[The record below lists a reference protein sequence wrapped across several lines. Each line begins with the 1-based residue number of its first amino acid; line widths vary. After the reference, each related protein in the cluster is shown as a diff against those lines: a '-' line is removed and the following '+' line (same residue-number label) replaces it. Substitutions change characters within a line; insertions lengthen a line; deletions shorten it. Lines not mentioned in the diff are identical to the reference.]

1 MPYYYFHDSNKG
13 YLEYKCEK
21 LKESFY
27 REVMQPKV
35 EVYVTKEPVP
45 YSMRESGE
53 YKVLKTGDNWG
64 DLWDCGWFHLTGRLE
79 KEQLKGQLT
88 LYLDVNGEACVYD
101 RNGCPV
107 KGLTTN
113 NSRMVPTLGNVG
125 KNIYELPDGEIKDGT
140 VDIWVDAGCND
151 LFKEQIGILNKA
163 VLTEKKELLRE
174 LYYDFAVLLDL
185 TKTLNTESAR
195 YQKIIVGLTKA
206 SMLLKDFTEEEAK
219 EAFQFVKPLI
229 TQPSSQTDFK
239 VTAIGHAHL
248 DLCWTWP
255 LRETIRKA
263 ARSFST
269 VLYHMD
275 RYEDYIFGA
284 SQMQLY
290 AWIEKRYPELFGK
303 IKKRIKEGRWEVQGG
318 MWCESDLNVTGGE
331 SLIRQ
336 FLYGMEYA
344 RNKLGKEVNVCWLPD
359 TFGYTGSFPQI
370 MKKSGIEY
378 FCIQKI
384 RTTSAYRK
392 YPHDTFYWEG
402 IDGTRILTSVPPVI
416 YGCGATPVCI
426 SESETGYKDKAA
438 TDSVLMLF
446 GQGDGGGGAGAEHLE
461 CLKREK
467 SLNGL
472 VPTVQDTALNFFRE
486 TEKHKEEIKTWSGP
500 MDLDRHTGT
509 LTTSGKSKY
518 YNHTLENLLQ
528 KTELLGA
535 MAYIREGVPYPYK
548 ALEKIWRGGLLY
560 QFHDILPG
568 TSISR
573 VYNESHAHYEEMLQ
587 ELNALYAKLKEK
599 LMVSNIKAVYNP
611 SQYERQEWIKM
622 EGQWKYVSVRPYSC
636 KTAEER
642 NFSELKASVEV
653 LENELLRIYFQPDGT
668 IGSIVDLEVGR
679 EVLTGSSNTLMV
691 YIDSMENGSDPWASG
706 SSAWDFSDNY
716 RDKLHENFQLIGI
729 IPVIDGPKASLRMEY
744 QYGQSVLT
752 QDVSI
757 MQGSRR
763 IDFKTSCDWKE
774 TGRMLR
780 TNFKV
785 NFAANEMTRGIQFGA
800 VKEPLHNNTE
810 WEAFKS
816 EVVGQKYVDIS
827 DNDYGV
833 ALLSDYKY
841 GYHPGKGELD
851 LCLLRSTEYPA
862 KDLDKGKQEF
872 TYSLFMHKGN
882 VTEGEVVK
890 ESYLMNYPL
899 EIGIDMGEVPLFEID
914 RGILESVKCAQQK
927 DGIIVRVYEPDGHFS
942 AVTLKVG
949 FPFWHCYE
957 TDLLEN
963 EIRELEGRNNEIQLD
978 LKPFEII
985 TLKFCV

>member
-1 MPYYYFHDSNKG
+1 MPYYYLHDSNKG
-13 YLEYKCEK
+13 YIEYKCEK

-27 REVMQPKV
+27 REVMRLKV
-35 EVYVTKEPVP
+35 EAYVTKEPVS

-53 YKVLKTGDNWG
+53 YKELKTGDRWG
-64 DLWDCGWFHLTGRLE
+64 DLWDCGWFHLTGQLNG
-79 KEQLKGQLT
+79 EQLKKKLT
-88 LYLDVNGEACVYD
+88 LYLDLNGEACVYD

-125 KNIYELPDGEIKDGT
+125 KNIYELPEGEIKDGM

-151 LFKEQIGILNKA
+151 LFKEQVGIVNKA
-163 VLTEKKELLRE
+163 VLSEKKELLRE

-185 TKTLNTESAR
+185 LKTLNPKSSR

-206 SMLLKDFTEEEAK
+206 SMVIKDFTEEEAK
-219 EAFQFVKPLI
+219 EAFQYVKPLI
-229 TQPSSQTDFK
+229 DQPSSQTDFK

-263 ARSFST
+263 TRSFST

-275 RYEDYIFGA
+275 RYKDYIFGA

-290 AWIEKRYPELFGK
+290 AWMEERYPELFGK
-303 IKKRIKEGRWEVQGG
+303 MTKRIAEGRWEVQGG
-318 MWCESDLNVTGGE
+318 MWCESDLNATGGE
-331 SLIRQ
+331 SLVRQ
-336 FLYGMEYA
+336 FLYGKEYA
-344 RNKLGKEVNVCWLPD
+344 RNKLGKEVSVCWLPD

-384 RTTSAYRK
+384 RTTAAYRK

-416 YGCGATPVCI
+416 YGCGGTPACVH
-426 SESETGYKDKAA
+426 ESEMEYKDKAA

-509 LTTSGKSKY
+509 FTSSGKSKY

-535 MAYIREGVPYPYK
+535 MAYIRKGTPYPYET
-548 ALEKIWRGGLLY
+548 LEKIWRGVLLY

-573 VYNESHAHYEEMLQ
+573 VYNESHAHYKEMLQ
-587 ELNALYAKLKEK
+587 ELKGLYEKLKETLIINNK
-599 LMVSNIKAVYNP
+599 SSIYNP
-611 SQYERQEWIKM
+611 SQFERQEWIKI
-622 EGQWKYVSVRPYSC
+622 EDRWKYVRVRPYSC
-636 KTAEER
+636 GTAGEKDIPDM
-642 NFSELKASVEV
+642 KASMKV
-653 LENELLRIYFQPDGT
+653 LENDLLRICFNLDGT
-668 IGSIVDLEVGR
+668 IGSIVDLELGR
-679 EVLTGSSNTLMV
+679 EVLTGSSNTLTV
-691 YIDSMENGSDPWASG
+691 YIDSMENGSDPWAAG
-706 SSAWDFSDNY
+706 SSAWDLSDNY
-716 RDKLHENFQLIGI
+716 RDKIHENFKLNGVT
-729 IPVIDGPKASLRMEY
+729 PVLDGPKASLMMEY
-744 QYGQSVLT
+744 QYGKSILT
-752 QDVSI
+752 QEVTI
-757 MQGSRR
+757 TRGSRR
-763 IDFKTSCDWKE
+763 IDFNTICDWNE

-785 NFAANEMTRGIQFGA
+785 NLAANEMTRGIQFGA
-800 VKEPLHNNTE
+800 VKEPLHKNTE

-816 EVVGQKYVDIS
+816 EVVAQKYADIS

-841 GYHPGKGELD
+841 GYHPEKGELD

-862 KDLDKGKQEF
+862 KDLDKGKHEF
-872 TYSLFMHKGN
+872 TYSLFIHKGN
-882 VTEGEVVK
+882 VSEGEVVK
-890 ESYLMNYPL
+890 ESYKLNYPL
-899 EIGIDMGEVPLFEID
+899 EITCDMGEAPMFEID
-914 RGILESVKCAQQK
+914 CGILESVKCAQQK
-927 DGIIVRVYEPDGHFS
+927 DGVIIRIYEPEGHFS
-942 AVTLKVG
+942 TVTLKTG
-949 FPFWHCYE
+949 FTYEYCYE

-963 EIRELEGRNNEIQLD
+963 EIRELKARNQEISLNM
-978 LKPFEII
+978 KPFEII
-985 TLKFCV
+985 TLKFGV